1 VSGSPAQSTPA
12 VRFDGVVRSYGG
24 LRAVDGVT
32 LDVEPGSFCVLLGPS
47 GCGKTTL
54 LKTVNRLL
62 EPTSGRVI
70 VEGTDIASVDPIKL
84 RRRIG
89 YAIQQVGLL
98 PHMSVGDNVAI
109 VPRLLGWPRER
120 IAARVDEL
128 LELVHLGPVEYRTRY
143 PRELSGGQ
151 QQRVGLARALAGD
164 PSILLMDEPFGAVDA
179 IERAHLQEEILSLQR
194 RLHKTTLFVTHD
206 VDEALRLADRIVV
219 MRAGRVEQAGTPL
232 DVLARPATEFVAQLV
247 DAHDVLR
254 LLSVLKVTDAV
265 ARPAPA
271 FNRAEPVRSDA
282 TLREALSQ
290 LAASGERALSVA
302 DGQTL
307 VGTIDAEGILGAV
320 RRVAREA
327 AAP

>member
-1 VSGSPAQSTPA
+1 VSASPAQPTPA
-12 VRFDGVVRSYGG
+12 VRFECVVRSYGG
-24 LRAVDGVT
+24 IRAVDGVT
-32 LDVEPGSFCVLLGPS
+32 LDVDPGSFCVLLGPS

-62 EPTSGRVI
+62 QPTSGRVI
-70 VEGTDIASVDPIKL
+70 VDGTDIASVDPISL
-84 RRRIG
+84 RRSIG

-128 LELVHLGPVEYRTRY
+128 LELVHLGPAGYRARY

-206 VDEALRLADRIVV
+206 VDEAIRLADRIVV

-254 LLSVLKVTDAV
+254 LLSVLKAADAV
-265 ARPAPA
+265 APSAPD
-271 FNRAEPVRSDA
+271 FVHGEPVRSDA
-282 TLREALSQ
+282 SLREALSR
-290 LAASGERALSVA
+290 LAASGERALPVA
-302 DGQTL
+302 DGQTV
-307 VGTIDAEGILGAV
+307 VGSIDAEGILAAV

-327 AAP
+327 AAK